1 MVDLNATMLAMIIN
15 FAIVLL
21 LLTKFAWNPLLKI
34 LAERQARIVGQI
46 EAADQERIA
55 AEKLRAEYQQQMHNA
70 KSDAQAIVDKALKMA
85 DNTKDEIIAGAREEH
100 ARLLEAAQEKIA
112 RERQQALEDIRGE
125 VVTISVAA
133 AAKIIGQSIDEKINA
148 KLVDDFITRMDAQK
162 QGGTPPC

>member
-15 FAIVLL
+15 FAIMLL

-34 LAERQARIVGQI
+34 LAERQARIAGQI

-100 ARLLEAAQEKIA
+100 ARLMAAAQDNIA
-112 RERQQALEDIRGE
+112 RERQQALEDIRSE
-125 VVTISVAA
+125 VVAISVAA
-133 AAKIIGQSIDEKINA
+133 AAKIIGHSLDEKINA
-148 KLVDDFITRMDAQK
+148 RLVDDFINKIDAPK

>member
-15 FAIVLL
+15 FAIMLL

-34 LAERQARIVGQI
+34 LAERQARIAGQI

-55 AEKLRAEYQQQMHNA
+55 AEKLRTEYQQQMHNA

-125 VVTISVAA
+125 VVAISVAA

-148 KLVDDFITRMDAQK
+148 RLVDDFITTMDVQK